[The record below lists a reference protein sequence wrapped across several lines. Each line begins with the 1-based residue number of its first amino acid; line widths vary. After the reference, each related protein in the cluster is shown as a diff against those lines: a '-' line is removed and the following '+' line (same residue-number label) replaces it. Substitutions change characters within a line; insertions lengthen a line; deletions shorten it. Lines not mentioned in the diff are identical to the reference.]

1 MYFLPILLAG
11 AMFVTDPVTG
21 QIIQTE
27 TGIEQS
33 SDDLFQSEIEEE
45 SEESGV
51 PGPDYDSA
59 DDAGMDVE
67 APEEASQDEESLAGD
82 FDPVVPSSPDLDE
95 EILQLMQEQ
104 VSLLAESS
112 ATVTGSM
119 NSQILDLME
128 RIVNGLPAG
137 YQYAAFRTS
146 TNDQYA
152 ASLYIG
158 KKADASGDT
167 VLFGGDCVRVD
178 FLRYTSSGTS
188 YIYYTIHDAPNSVVH
203 WNNRVLFYTNVLEYH
218 PTLGEPS
225 GRGLSV
231 GELLGCLFFVAVLFY
246 VLNRRHAA

>member
-1 MYFLPILLAG
+1 MYFLSILLAG

-21 QIIQTE
+21 QMIQTE

-45 SEESGV
+45 VTENDALVEDNTA
-51 PGPDYDSA
+51 PDDT
-59 DDAGMDVE
+59 GMDVE

-82 FDPVVPSSPDLDE
+82 SDPVVSPSPDLDE
-95 EILQLMQEQ
+95 EILELMQEQ

-128 RIVNGLPAG
+128 RIVNGLPSG
-137 YQYAAFRTS
+137 YKYVAFRTS
-146 TNDQYA
+146 SNDQYS
-152 ASLYIG
+152 ASLYMG
-158 KKADASGDT
+158 KKADVSGNT

-178 FLRYTSSGTS
+178 FLRYSSSGTS
-188 YIYYTIHDAPNSVVH
+188 YIYYTIHDAPNSVVN
-203 WNNRVLFYTNVLEYH
+203 WNNRVLFYTNALEYH

-231 GELLGCLFFVAVLFY
+231 GELLACLFFVAVGFY
-246 VLNRRHAA
+246 VLNRRTAS